1 MKPISSLIVKMKP
14 SGIREYFN
22 YASERPEVVS
32 LGVGEP
38 DFTTPLPIIE
48 AGKDSLTRG
57 KTFYTSN
64 QGLPSLRRR
73 ISKYLSE
80 KELKKP
86 IEMSLLRMMMNV
98 LLSF

>member
-38 DFTTPLPIIE
+38 EFTTPLPIIE
-48 AGKDSLTRG
+48 AGKD
-57 KTFYTSN
+57 
-64 QGLPSLRRR
+64 
-73 ISKYLSE
+73 
-80 KELKKP
+80 
-86 IEMSLLRMMMNV
+86 
-98 LLSF
+98 